1 MATQTQKPSQQKEEA
16 QTRII
21 VPIKNRIRKVQKE
34 EYLIKNAC
42 YSVTKY
48 YLCKQNNKRSLLGRK
63 QRSQVA
69 RSFPNRYLFSFT
81 NKVTSLFSISCIL
94 RIILLC
100 NWVMRISVI
109 KLKLRSLIPVSTK
122 ACVRNGNIICIP
134 LPTNIPMINWANWLL
149 YGRRYFTKK
158 AKYFVL
164 GLCLSP

>member
-1 MATQTQKPSQQKEEA
+1 M
-16 QTRII
+16 
-21 VPIKNRIRKVQKE
+21 QKE

-94 RIILLC
+94 RIILPCKTYAFGTQNNRFC
-100 NWVMRISVI
+100 NTLITSELSKIYFFEKYLHLYNLLSTYKI
-109 KLKLRSLIPVSTK
+109 KYVKL
-122 ACVRNGNIICIP
+122 P
-134 LPTNIPMINWANWLL
+134 L
-149 YGRRYFTKK
+149 
-158 AKYFVL
+158 
-164 GLCLSP
+164 